1 MNRFM
6 AHRKLWI
13 RRTRVSVVGTGLVG
27 STFAYTLAVSGL
39 AAEIVLVDARPGR
52 AEGEAMDISH
62 GAPFIP
68 PVHIKSGDWDAT
80 SRSDLVV
87 VSAGAAQ
94 QPGESRLELVR
105 RNVDVFRE
113 IIPHIAQASPDA
125 VLLIVT
131 NPVDIMTYAAIRFS
145 GFAPG
150 RVIGSG
156 TLLDSAR
163 LRHMLSRHCRV
174 APANVHAYIIGEHGD
189 SEVPVWSTANVAG
202 LRLDE
207 YCPVCGRGCDRE
219 VRDRIFHQVRDAAYH
234 VIERKGATYYAVSLA
249 MTAIARAVLR
259 DENAIMTVSILMEG
273 GVGPGGIDSDS
284 RDGQDSQDGRD
295 SRDSRDSRDG
305 EVDPGGICL
314 SLPAVVDRSGVSR
327 VLKIPLAEDER
338 RGLAKSAS
346 ILRAVVRDAGLA

>member
-1 MNRFM
+1 MNCFM
-6 AHRKLWI
+6 AHRKLRI

-27 STFAYTLAVSGL
+27 STFAYTLAMSGL

-68 PVHIKSGDWDAT
+68 PVHIKSGEWDAT
-80 SRSDLVV
+80 SHSDLVV
-87 VSAGAAQ
+87 ISAGAAQ
-94 QPGESRLELVR
+94 QPGESRLDLVR

-113 IIPHIAQASPDA
+113 IIPRIAQASPDA

-163 LRHMLSRHCRV
+163 LRHLISRHCHV

-207 YCPVCGRGCDRE
+207 YCPVCGRGCGRE
-219 VRDRIFHQVRDAAYH
+219 VRDRIFRQVRDAAYH

-259 DENAIMTVSILMEG
+259 DENAIMTVSTLMEG
-273 GVGPGGIDSDS
+273 GVGQGEGD
-284 RDGQDSQDGRD
+284 
-295 SRDSRDSRDG
+295 RDG
-305 EVDPGGICL
+305 EDRADRNGHSGPVDICL

-327 VLKIPLAEDER
+327 VLRIPLAEDER
-338 RGLAKSAS
+338 RGLGRSAS
-346 ILRAVVRDAGLA
+346 ILRTVARDAGLV

>member
-27 STFAYTLAVSGL
+27 STFAYTLAMSGL
-39 AAEIVLVDARPGR
+39 AAEIVLVDSRPGR

-94 QPGESRLELVR
+94 QPGESRLDLVR
-105 RNVDVFRE
+105 RNVDVYRE
-113 IIPHIAQASPDA
+113 IIPRIAQASPDA

-131 NPVDIMTYAAIRFS
+131 NPVDVMTYAAIRFS
-145 GFAPG
+145 GFAYG

-207 YCPVCGRGCDRE
+207 YCPVCGRGCDGE

-259 DENAIMTVSILMEG
+259 DENTIMTVSTLMEG
-273 GVGPGGIDSDS
+273 GVG
-284 RDGQDSQDGRD
+284 QDGRD
-295 SRDSRDSRDG
+295 SRNG
-305 EVDPGGICL
+305 EVDPGDICL

-327 VLKIPLAEDER
+327 VLRIPLAEDER
-338 RGLAKSAS
+338 RGLDKSAS
-346 ILRAVVRDAGLA
+346 ILRAVIRDAGLT